1 MKILIKGLFSGLG
14 TTFIY
19 LFGGW
24 DIALQS
30 LLLFIVIDYATGM
43 MKSYKSKV
51 LNSNKGIQGIFK
63 KLGMLCMVAVACVV
77 DRLAGDTGL
86 IRTTLIYYLVANE
99 GLSIIENL
107 GAMDIIIPDF
117 LKEKLEQL
125 SKGSDD

>member
-30 LLLFIVIDYATGM
+30 LLLFIVIDYITGM

-51 LNSNKGIQGIFK
+51 LNSNKGIKGIFK

-107 GAMDIIIPDF
+107 GSMDLIIPDF